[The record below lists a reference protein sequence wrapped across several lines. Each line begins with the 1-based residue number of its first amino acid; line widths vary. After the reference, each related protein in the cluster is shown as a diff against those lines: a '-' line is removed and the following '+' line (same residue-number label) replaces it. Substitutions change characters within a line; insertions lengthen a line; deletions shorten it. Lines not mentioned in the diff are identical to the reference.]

1 MKTRD
6 PHGNRW
12 TVRRRWA
19 PWTNYFQAP
28 LNRLN
33 RPLGNELDDHWAGVS
48 AALGRASAVPLIGA
62 LLAWVALT
70 LLWPFAVLTRVALRR
85 PWPIDVLRD
94 GELWRSE
101 AASSFSAGREIIERL
116 IDDISYGRLPD
127 RTTTARPPAWH
138 RGTHQP
144 N

>member
-19 PWTNYFQAP
+19 PWANYFQAP
-28 LNRLN
+28 LDRLN
-33 RPLGNELDDHWAGVS
+33 RPLGTEVHDHWGGVS
-48 AALGRASAVPLIGA
+48 AALGRASAVPLVGA

-85 PWPIDVLRD
+85 PWPIDVRRD

-101 AASSFSAGREIIERL
+101 DASSFSAGREIIERL
-116 IDDISYGRLPD
+116 IDDVSYGRLPD
-127 RTTTARPPAWH
+127 RTTRARPPAWY
-138 RGTHQP
+138 QA
-144 N
+144 